1 MKKYFFLVVF
11 AFTASVSNAQTLSP
25 EATISLLTVAP
36 GAELYSTFGHS
47 AIRIRDPRQGL
58 DFNFNFGAFD
68 FRTKGFYIKFLR
80 GTLPYQISGN
90 YFENDVAGWSQ
101 DNREVIEQ
109 VLNLSQAQKQ
119 GVFDFLQNNYLPQN
133 REYAYKFFYDN
144 CSTRLR
150 DVFRR
155 VCADS
160 LQLNKT
166 LHADSSYRQ
175 WIDLYARKN
184 EKLWADFGMDLAI
197 GKPSDEITGANGAMF
212 LPDNLMDGFD
222 AAKINRDGKWQSLV
236 LSKQLI
242 NRDMLVVADK
252 GKELITPNIL
262 FWTLFLLVLIFT
274 AFQFKSESKS
284 FLFDKILFT
293 IAGIFGWFIFLLWFF
308 TDHGVT
314 EYNLNIIWTYPLLF
328 PTALLL
334 KNEKSGTTP
343 GGTPPKRA
351 WLSKHFLAYGIILI
365 FFLAAWNFFPQE
377 INYALI
383 PVVLMLCVRAF
394 FVWWRIRK
402 KLSSF

>member
-11 AFTASVSNAQTLSP
+11 SLYTSFSFAQNLSVD
-25 EATISLLTVAP
+25 ATISLLTVSP
-36 GAELYSTFGHS
+36 GEELYSTFGHS
-47 AIRIRDPRQGL
+47 AIRIHDPRQGL
-58 DFNFNFGAFD
+58 DFTFNYGAFD

-90 YFENDVAGWSQ
+90 YFENDMAGWTQ
-101 DNREVIEQ
+101 ENRSVTEQ

-119 GVFDFLQNNYLPQN
+119 AVYDFLQNNYLPQN

-150 DVFRR
+150 DVLRR

-160 LQLNKT
+160 LQLSKT

-175 WIDLYARKN
+175 WIDVYARKN

-197 GKPSDEITGANGAMF
+197 GEPSDEITGANGAMF
-212 LPDNLMDGFD
+212 LPDNLMDAFD
-222 AAKINRDGKWQSLV
+222 AAKINKNGVWQPLV
-236 LSKQLI
+236 LSKAVI
-242 NRDMLVVADK
+242 NRHMLVVTDK
-252 GKELITPNIL
+252 EKELVTPNIL
-262 FWTLFLLVLIFT
+262 FWTIFIFVLGFT
-274 AFQFKSESKS
+274 AYQFKSLSTN
-284 FLFDKILFT
+284 FTFDKILFSV
-293 IAGIFGWFIFLLWFF
+293 AGFFGWFIVLLWFF

-314 EYNLNIIWTYPLLF
+314 ENNLNIIWTYPLLL
-328 PTALLL
+328 PIALFL
-334 KNEKSGTTP
+334 KKDT
-343 GGTPPKRA
+343 KRA

-365 FFLAAWNFFPQE
+365 LFLVAWNSFPQE
-377 INYALI
+377 INYALV
-383 PVVLMLCVRAF
+383 PVVLTLAVRAF

>member
-11 AFTASVSNAQTLSP
+11 AFIASVSNAQTLSP
-25 EATISLLTVAP
+25 EATISILTVAP
-36 GAELYSTFGHS
+36 GSELYSTFGHS

-58 DFNFNFGAFD
+58 DFNFNYGAFD
-68 FRTKGFYIKFLR
+68 FRTKGFYVKFLR

-101 DNREVIEQ
+101 ENRAVIEQ
-109 VLNLSQAQKQ
+109 VLNLSQNQKQ

-150 DVFRR
+150 DVLRR
-155 VCADS
+155 VCKDS
-160 LQLNKT
+160 LQLSKT

-197 GKPSDEITGANGAMF
+197 GEPSDEKTGANGAMF

-222 AAKINRDGKWQSLV
+222 AAKINRDGKWQPLV

-242 NRDMLVVADK
+242 NRDMLAVADK
-252 GKELITPNIL
+252 EKELITPNIL
-262 FWTLFLLVLIFT
+262 FWTLFLFIFGYT
-274 AFQFKSESKS
+274 AFQFKNESKS

-293 IAGIFGWFIFLLWFF
+293 ISGVFGWFIFLLWFF

-314 EYNLNIIWTYPLLF
+314 ENNLNIIWTYPLLF
-328 PTALLL
+328 PIAFLF
-334 KNEKSGTTP
+334 KKERS
-343 GGTPPKRA
+343 RA
-351 WLSKHFLAYGIILI
+351 WLSKHFLAYGIILL

-402 KLSSF
+402 KLNSF

>member
-1 MKKYFFLVVF
+1 MKKYFLLVVL
-11 AFTASVSNAQTLSP
+11 ALIATVSNAQTLSP
-25 EATISLLTVAP
+25 ETTISLLTVSP

-58 DFNFNFGAFD
+58 DFNFNYGAFD

-90 YFENDVAGWSQ
+90 YFENDMAGWSQ
-101 DNREVIEQ
+101 ENRAVIEQ

-150 DVFRR
+150 DVLRR
-155 VCADS
+155 VCKDS
-160 LQLNKT
+160 LQLSKT

-197 GKPSDEITGANGAMF
+197 GEPSDEKTGANGAMF

-222 AAKINRDGKWQSLV
+222 AAKINRDGKWQPLV

-242 NRDMLVVADK
+242 NRDMLAVSDK
-252 GKELITPNIL
+252 EKELITPNIL
-262 FWTLFLLVLIFT
+262 FWGLFLLVLCLT
-274 AFQFKSESKS
+274 AYQFKNESKS

-314 EYNLNIIWTYPLLF
+314 ENNLNIIWTYPLLF
-328 PTALLL
+328 PIALLL
-334 KNEKSGTTP
+334 KKEKSGTSP
-343 GGTPPKRA
+343 ERA
-351 WLSKHFLAYGIILI
+351 WLSKHFFAYGIILL
-365 FFLAAWNFFPQE
+365 FFLAAWNFLPQE

-383 PVVLMLCVRAF
+383 PVVMILCVRSF

-402 KLSSF
+402 KLNLF

>member
-1 MKKYFFLVVF
+1 MKKYFLLVVL
-11 AFTASVSNAQTLSP
+11 ALIATVSNAQTLSP
-25 EATISLLTVAP
+25 ETTISLLTVSP

-58 DFNFNFGAFD
+58 DFNFNYGAFD

-90 YFENDVAGWSQ
+90 YFENDMAGWSQ
-101 DNREVIEQ
+101 ENRAVIEQ

-150 DVFRR
+150 DVLRR
-155 VCADS
+155 VCKDS
-160 LQLNKT
+160 LQLSKT

-197 GKPSDEITGANGAMF
+197 GEPSDEKTGANGAMF

-222 AAKINRDGKWQSLV
+222 AAKINRDGKWQPLV

-242 NRDMLVVADK
+242 NRDMLAVADK
-252 GKELITPNIL
+252 EKELITPNIL
-262 FWTLFLLVLIFT
+262 FWTLFLFIFGYT
-274 AFQFKSESKS
+274 AFQFKNESKS

-293 IAGIFGWFIFLLWFF
+293 ISGVFGWFIFLLWFF

-314 EYNLNIIWTYPLLF
+314 ENNLNIIWTYPLLF
-328 PTALLL
+328 PIALLF
-334 KNEKSGTTP
+334 KKERS
-343 GGTPPKRA
+343 RA
-351 WLSKHFLAYGIILI
+351 WLSKHFLAYGIILL

-402 KLSSF
+402 KLNSF

>member
-1 MKKYFFLVVF
+1 MKKYFLLVVL
-11 AFTASVSNAQTLSP
+11 ALIATVSNAQTLSP
-25 EATISLLTVAP
+25 ETTISLLTVSP

-58 DFNFNFGAFD
+58 DFNFNYGAFD

-90 YFENDVAGWSQ
+90 YFENDMAGWSQ
-101 DNREVIEQ
+101 ENRAVIEQ

-150 DVFRR
+150 DVLRR
-155 VCADS
+155 VCKDS
-160 LQLNKT
+160 LQLSKT

-197 GKPSDEITGANGAMF
+197 GEPSDEITGANGAMF

-222 AAKINRDGKWQSLV
+222 AAKINCDGKWQPLV

-242 NRDMLVVADK
+242 NRDMLAVSDK
-252 GKELITPNIL
+252 EKELITPNIL
-262 FWTLFLLVLIFT
+262 FWGLFLLVLCLT
-274 AFQFKSESKS
+274 AYQFKNESKS

-314 EYNLNIIWTYPLLF
+314 ENNLNIIWTYPLLF
-328 PTALLL
+328 PIALLL
-334 KNEKSGTTP
+334 KKEKSGTSP
-343 GGTPPKRA
+343 ERA
-351 WLSKHFLAYGIILI
+351 WLSKHFFAYGIILL
-365 FFLAAWNFFPQE
+365 FFLAAWNFLPQE

-383 PVVLMLCVRAF
+383 PVVMILCVRSF

-402 KLSSF
+402 KLNLF

>member
-1 MKKYFFLVVF
+1 MKKYFFLVIF
-11 AFTASVSNAQTLSP
+11 AFIASLSNAQTLSP

-58 DFNFNFGAFD
+58 DFNFNYGAFD
-68 FRTKGFYIKFLR
+68 FRTKGFYVKFLR

-90 YFENDVAGWSQ
+90 YFDNDLAGWSQ
-101 DNREVIEQ
+101 ENRAVIEQ
-109 VLNLSQAQKQ
+109 VLDLSQTQKQ

-150 DVFRR
+150 DVLRR
-155 VCADS
+155 VCKDS
-160 LQLNKT
+160 LQLSKT

-242 NRDMLVVADK
+242 NRDMLAVADK
-252 GKELITPNIL
+252 EKELITPNIL
-262 FWTLFLLVLIFT
+262 FWCLFLLVLCLT
-274 AFQFKSESKS
+274 AYQFKNENKS

-328 PTALLL
+328 PIALLL
-334 KNEKSGTTP
+334 KKEKN
-343 GGTPPKRA
+343 RV

-365 FFLAAWNFFPQE
+365 FFLVAWNFLPQE

-383 PVVLMLCVRAF
+383 PVILMLCVRAF
-394 FVWWRIRK
+394 FVWWRIKRN
-402 KLSSF
+402 